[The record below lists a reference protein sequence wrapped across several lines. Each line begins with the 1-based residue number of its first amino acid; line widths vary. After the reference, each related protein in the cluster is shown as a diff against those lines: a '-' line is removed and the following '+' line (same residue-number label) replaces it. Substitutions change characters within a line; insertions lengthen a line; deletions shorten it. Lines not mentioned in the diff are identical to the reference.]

1 MQDVNSEISDRY
13 EQQIPNFKEKQAK
26 EIEKERQKLR
36 KAQLPKG
43 HICTVQANR
52 PYADAEEIE
61 DMAAVNP
68 VIMPYLR
75 IILQDLVNM
84 KKGKVLEVGCGEGHA
99 TKEVLHDLFFQIDL
113 FDKCPLAIEKIKALR
128 KDYPKIYRIEQN
140 TMENFKWNSEWDCI
154 LFKYVV
160 GYLGKD

>member
-1 MQDVNSEISDRY
+1 
-13 EQQIPNFKEKQAK
+13 
-26 EIEKERQKLR
+26 
-36 KAQLPKG
+36 
-43 HICTVQANR
+43 
-52 PYADAEEIE
+52 
-61 DMAAVNP
+61 MAAVNP
-68 VIMPYLR
+68 VILPYLR

-160 GYLGKD
+160 GYLGKN